1 MTCYRH
7 AGTED
12 VISALRFAVGS
23 VCCWSQLV
31 ATSLSFQSFLER
43 YLHVVCKRM
52 ADVTHIGIELFM
64 KAKTRQGDL
73 CKKQGENCFVD
84 SCFTLM

>member
-43 YLHVVCKRM
+43 YLVCKRM
-52 ADVTHIGIELFM
+52 AVVTYIGIELFM
-64 KAKTRQGDL
+64 KARQGKVIYVKSRERIVL
-73 CKKQGENCFVD
+73 LAVV
-84 SCFTLM
+84 